1 MRMSY
6 FIMEWM
12 MIGYIFIDV
21 KKWAYPIWYAHFP
34 LRFQFGYQKIRAEM
48 VSVLTQRKAM
58 KNYCLSTSFQM
69 SYDSGIQNMLDN
81 LKIDLMKMGYADY
94 IELRAYPADGCVH
107 RRSTIF
113 EGVCSVIVV
122 YDYHD
127 MPKFAFMTNE
137 QRDKD
142 ILSKHPELAE
152 VLSRMQKN

>member
-1 MRMSY
+1 MDACRY
-6 FIMEWM
+6 NYRRR
-12 MIGYIFIDV
+12 GDHVV
-21 KKWAYPIWYAHFP
+21 KDPALFFERKDYSSNT
-34 LRFQFGYQKIRAEM
+34 LYQKIRAEM

-58 KNYCLSTSFQM
+58 NNYSLSTSFQM

-94 IELRAYPADGCVH
+94 IELRAYPADGCIH

-127 MPKFAFMTNE
+127 MPQFAYMTNE

-152 VLSRMQKN
+152 GLSRMQKN